1 MEMTARRGVM
11 NRFLMFTLLGLAFLV
26 GFGSI
31 AVTIWPQISTR
42 TETAALIKE
51 VP

>member
-1 MEMTARRGVM
+1 MTARRGVM
-11 NRFLMFTLLGLAFLV
+11 KQFVLYTLLGLALV
-26 GFGSI
+26 IGFTSI
-31 AVTIWPQISTR
+31 AVTIWPQITSR